1 MVKVLIVEDDPM
13 VAVINKR
20 FVQQIENAEVFGPVM
35 YEEEVLEVL
44 KNEDID
50 LIILDVFLP
59 KKNGI
64 DILKSIRNK
73 KYLTDVIMV
82 TAANNVEE
90 IKRAFAYGVVDYLVK
105 PFEFDRFE
113 EAYKKFKKKNDILY
127 KNKGLVQSDI
137 DKMFSEN
144 SSKKIQEEIL
154 PKGLNKR
161 TLDKIVDFLMYN
173 SEKVWTLREIA
184 YEIKISNVTIK
195 KYMDYLES
203 MDRISVEMT
212 SGNIGRPEL
221 KYSIN
226 KRKII

>member
-1 MVKVLIVEDDPM
+1 MVKVLIVEDYPM

-90 IKRAFAYGVVDYLVK
+90 IKKAFA
-105 PFEFDRFE
+105 
-113 EAYKKFKKKNDILY
+113 

-161 TLDKIVDFLMYN
+161 TLDKIVDFLMDN

-203 MDRISVEMT
+203 VDMLHVEAT
-212 SGNIGRPEL
+212 SGNVGRPEL
-221 KYSIN
+221 KYSL
-226 KRKII
+226 KT